1 MGGNR
6 FFYDIGHKK
15 SKEMRNN
22 FDIMQDLL
30 YMQELQPDDGYE
42 VDFAVGTTFSLSM
55 EGLISIPLALS
66 NMGDPKSLTD
76 QTAMYLMEGI
86 RRARKKFVLFC
97 NKGSIL
103 VPNNCQPIY
112 SLLEDSVI
120 EVANPSS
127 PLANFHPKIWVLRQ
141 NPIEGNGESLIK
153 LIVMSRNLTFSNDLD
168 TALVIKGKI
177 SKKRS
182 RNNKNKP
189 LYDFLLE
196 LTNQYEHDGSRKEKI
211 QNLAKDLLRVD
222 DFDFERPLS
231 SKLYEIY
238 PYLSC
243 SSFSSTSFNK
253 SLIDKLKGNRI
264 LIISPFIDNDPSNGV
279 LKTLTDETSE
289 AYLVTRDN
297 NITQEVIDMF
307 SEVYAPNITLTDNDE
322 QHNVNL
328 HAKVYLVEHS
338 NEILYLYLGSA
349 NATNSAFNRNSELT
363 IGMRVNNLDFE
374 AMMNE
379 LVLKDGLYIKVTEPI
394 SDFIEEKL
402 KRQEAD
408 MEHVLRWAI
417 SSLRKAKVVN
427 VKRKGYYTVKL
438 EKQKS
443 GKEAFLIKDCIKN
456 YDIKIRPLQCND
468 SDWKSLFSNSLQWT
482 LQLEELSMFY
492 VIEVISHYNGNKH
505 KRICKVLTEGL
516 DKFVEQRND
525 KIVSSIV
532 KAENIMEYIEM
543 ILSDFPEDT
552 LETWNR
558 RKHNKSDKPVCSIS
572 LWKNAAIYEQLLKT
586 SYNAPSKLKILKDIL
601 QKLPDDKFDDEIKS
615 VFKAFGITLKSKK
628 K

>member
-1 MGGNR
+1 
-6 FFYDIGHKK
+6 
-15 SKEMRNN
+15 MRNN

-30 YMQELQPDDGYE
+30 YMQELQSDDGYE

-55 EGLISIPLALS
+55 EGLISVPLAFS

-86 RRARKKFVLFC
+86 RRASHKFVLFC

-112 SLLEDSVI
+112 SLLENSVI
-120 EVANPSS
+120 EVANPFT
-127 PLANFHPKIWVLRQ
+127 PLANFHPKMWVIRQ
-141 NPIEGNGESLIK
+141 KPIEGNGESMIK

-168 TALVIKGKI
+168 TAIVIKGKFAPEWKI
-177 SKKRS
+177 KDKNRPLHKFLIKLA
-182 RNNKNKP
+182 NK
-189 LYDFLLE
+189 
-196 LTNQYEHDGSRKEKI
+196 YEQDDNRKEKI
-211 QNLAKDLLRVD
+211 ISLAKDLLRVD
-222 DFDFERPLS
+222 NFDFERPLS
-231 SKLYEIY
+231 SKVYEIY

-243 SSFSSTSFNK
+243 DSSSSTSFNNY
-253 SLIDKLKGNRI
+253 SLIDRLKGNRI
-264 LIISPFIDNDPSNGV
+264 LIISPFIDNDPNSGI
-279 LKTLTDETSE
+279 LKTLTDESSE

-297 NITQEVIDMF
+297 NITQEVLDMF
-307 SEVYAPNITLTDNDE
+307 SEVYAPNITLSDNDE

-338 NEILYLYLGSA
+338 NESLYLYLGSA

-374 AMMNE
+374 AMMKE
-379 LVLKDGLYIKVTEPI
+379 LVLKEGLYIKVIEPI
-394 SDFIEEKL
+394 SDLIEEKL
-402 KRQEAD
+402 KRQAEAD

-417 SSLRKAKVVN
+417 SSLKKAKVVK
-427 VKRKGYYTVKL
+427 VKRKEYYTVKL

-468 SDWKSLFSNSLQWT
+468 NHWMSLFSDSLQWT
-482 LQLEELSMFY
+482 LELEELSMFY
-492 VIEVISHYNGNKH
+492 VIEVISHSNGNKH
-505 KRICKVLTEGL
+505 KRICKVITEGL
-516 DKFVEQRND
+516 EKFVEQRND
-525 KIVSSIV
+525 KIISSIL
-532 KAENIMEYIEM
+532 KADNIMEYIEM

-558 RKHNKSDKPVCSIS
+558 RKQNKTDKLLCSIS
-572 LWKNAAIYEQLLKT
+572 LWKNATIYEQLLKT
-586 SYNAPSKLKILKDIL
+586 SFDAPDKLKTLKDIL
-601 QKLPDDKFDDEIKS
+601 QKLPDDEFDDEIKS